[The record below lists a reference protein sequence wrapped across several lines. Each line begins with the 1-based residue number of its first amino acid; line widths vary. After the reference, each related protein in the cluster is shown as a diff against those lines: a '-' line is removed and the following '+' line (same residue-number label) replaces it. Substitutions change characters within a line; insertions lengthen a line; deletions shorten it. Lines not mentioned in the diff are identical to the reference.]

1 MITKEALIEIN
12 KSYYKAF
19 ENFDIEMMSQ
29 IWSNTD
35 DVVCI
40 HPGWD
45 ILVGWEKVKEGW
57 NKIFMEETLL
67 KFTIRNPNVIIRYKI
82 GIISCIEEIFISS
95 RETIS
100 QTFIATTNLY
110 QETESGL
117 KLFYHHSSPVL
128 TNERNLKISYH

>member
-1 MITKEALIEIN
+1 MITKDALLEIN

-19 ENFDIEMMSQ
+19 ENFDIETMAQ

-67 KFTIRNPNVIIRYKI
+67 KFTIRNPNVIIRDKV

-110 QETESGL
+110 QETTNGL

>member
-1 MITKEALIEIN
+1 MITKDALLEIN

-19 ENFDIEMMSQ
+19 ENFDIETMSQ
-29 IWSNTD
+29 IWANTD

-45 ILVGWEKVKEGW
+45 ILIGWEKVKEGW

-67 KFTIRNPNVIIRYKI
+67 KFTIRNPNVIIRDRV

-110 QETESGL
+110 QETENGL

>member
-1 MITKEALIEIN
+1 MITRNALLEIN
-12 KSYYKAF
+12 KNYYKAF
-19 ENFDIEMMSQ
+19 ENFDFEAMSQ
-29 IWSNTD
+29 IWANTD

-45 ILVGWEKVKEGW
+45 ILIGWEKVKEGW

-67 KFTIRNPNVIIRYKI
+67 KFTIRNPNVIIRDRV

-110 QETESGL
+110 QETENGL

-128 TNERNLKISYH
+128 TNERNLKINYH

>member
-1 MITKEALIEIN
+1 MITKDALLEIN

-19 ENFDIEMMSQ
+19 ENFDLETMAQ

-67 KFTIRNPNVIIRYKI
+67 KFTIRKPNVIIRDKV

-110 QETESGL
+110 QETEKGL